1 MHADERNHATSYHV
15 PKTEDIVPYDDDE
28 AGSMTLINKQTGVME
43 KTSPAKAGCQPDAQ
57 NRRILGIA
65 RDAARIYDETK
76 DEAYASMAL
85 GVLDT
90 YLRGILYRNVPKDI
104 TEGHQNTITGMV
116 TFEVI
121 HEDAISSI
129 APAEIEIAGQEEED
143 TSLFT
148 VCIDAGHG
156 GKDIGSDSKGRIEKD
171 DTLKLAK
178 ALSDALSERQ
188 IRVVMTRDEGGQRS
202 RRRHPH

>member
-1 MHADERNHATSYHV
+1 MSDSFYKQPNRFSSRQNKRKRRSQRIKMICVLLFALFAVSF
-15 PKTEDIVPYDDDE
+15 
-28 AGSMTLINKQTGVME
+28 LIFTIQKVRSDFRESGDMQT
-43 KTSPAKAGCQPDAQ
+43 A
-57 NRRILGIA
+57 
-65 RDAARIYDETK
+65 
-76 DEAYASMAL
+76 
-85 GVLDT
+85 
-90 YLRGILYRNVPKDI
+90 
-104 TEGHQNTITGMV
+104 
-116 TFEVI
+116 
-121 HEDAISSI
+121 DAISSI

-188 IRVVMTRDEGGQRS
+188 IRVVMTRDDDSFLYLSQRCKAATEANA
-202 RRRHPH
+202 RYPP